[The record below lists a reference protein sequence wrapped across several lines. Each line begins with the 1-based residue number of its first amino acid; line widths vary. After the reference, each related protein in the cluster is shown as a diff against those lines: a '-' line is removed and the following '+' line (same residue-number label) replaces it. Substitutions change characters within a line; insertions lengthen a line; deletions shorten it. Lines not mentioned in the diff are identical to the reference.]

1 MRLFNTCGRID
12 NKNKIVTRREFI
24 TYGWRRGLIT
34 CGCLISI
41 IASLSAREKETNII
55 TGTIPHIVG
64 VEFGNYENIRDELL
78 AYMKNAISMCRKFE
92 VWSVW
97 LDDPDHDVQV
107 RKSKAEELSEE
118 DMAWIF
124 NQKYF
129 EHPQCLRMYRWQ
141 RG

>member
-1 MRLFNTCGRID
+1 MSWFTFIASDVELEGYCIGIYRHRD
-12 NKNKIVTRREFI
+12 RNKIIVETEDRTLNIYREQYEGYPEQY
-24 TYGWRRGLIT
+24 T
-34 CGCLISI
+34 
-41 IASLSAREKETNII
+41 
-55 TGTIPHIVG
+55 TIPHIVG

-107 RKSKAEELSEE
+107 RKFKAEELSEE